1 MTGEGG
7 AAGEGTREE
16 QVEAQAAAAAPEA
29 ASPEATAPEADVG
42 GQPEDATV
50 EAAPLSDLVRE
61 AFAVYLDK
69 SGARAEYGDHVNVD
83 LAFLKAHG
91 VPMVAT
97 LFRELA
103 TRLVPPDL
111 KLDVPLAPRQP
122 PPTDAAAPEG
132 GPRPVSVNLDLGGIL
147 ARMFTPK
154 PPEPP
159 KGG

>member
-1 MTGEGG
+1 MTGEAQDGG
-7 AAGEGTREE
+7 TGQGSATEP
-16 QVEAQAAAAAPEA
+16 VEAAAVVGEAAPA
-29 ASPEATAPEADVG
+29 GDAPTEPAV
-42 GQPEDATV
+42 A
-50 EAAPLSDLVRE
+50 EAAPLSDLVRD

-103 TRLVPPDL
+103 TRLVPQDL
-111 KLDVPLAPRQP
+111 KLDVPLVPRPLAPDTAAP
-122 PPTDAAAPEG
+122 PPEGAA
-132 GPRPVSVNLDLGGIL
+132 RPVSVNLDLGGIIG
-147 ARMFTPK
+147 RMFAPK

-159 KGG
+159 KGP